1 MTTDYKLP
9 RPQDSGASLEA
20 LDQEG
25 HGSVQKASRAQC
37 RIMQEL
43 ARIPA
48 WAFTKFTKLSLC
60 VKFGRSFCDVKSEIC
75 HEDFGDCHEKGLCKV
90 VQPATNS
97 AFRLFFQV
105 ITSL

>member
-1 MTTDYKLP
+1 MTTDYKLR

-48 WAFTKFTKLSLC
+48 
-60 VKFGRSFCDVKSEIC
+60 
-75 HEDFGDCHEKGLCKV
+75 
-90 VQPATNS
+90 
-97 AFRLFFQV
+97 
-105 ITSL
+105 